1 VGSVIKGVAVRLRP
15 STHADLGY
23 ITALERRDDNRE
35 HIGQWSDWEHL
46 SAIDG
51 RNGRRHWIIERDG
64 ERAGYLIAYD
74 CRSQDCGFYVKRILV
89 DRKDGGT
96 GSAALR
102 AFVDDA
108 LAQPRVS
115 CVWLMVREA
124 NARGR
129 HIYEKLGFR
138 RFEPL
143 AGDAMPYDAF
153 EDAPSD
159 GVFRMR
165 VTQDL
170 LGRLGHQDNFR
181 ADHPSR

>member
-1 VGSVIKGVAVRLRP
+1 MVALRP
-15 STHADLGY
+15 GTRADLDF

-46 SAIDG
+46 AAIEG
-51 RNGRRHWIIERDG
+51 RNGRSHWVIERDG

-74 CRSQDCGFYVKRILV
+74 CTAADAGFYVKRILV
-89 DRKDGGT
+89 DRKDAGT

-102 AFVDDA
+102 AFVDSAFARD
-108 LAQPRVS
+108 RVS

-129 HIYEKLGFR
+129 HVYERLGFE
-138 RFEPL
+138 RFDP
-143 AGDAMPYDAF
+143 APDDAKRYDAF
-153 EDAPSD
+153 EAPPGE

-165 VTQDL
+165 LAQTSM
-170 LGRLGHQDNFR
+170 R
-181 ADHPSR
+181 

>member
-1 VGSVIKGVAVRLRP
+1 MPVRLRP
-15 STHADLGY
+15 STREDLDY

-46 SAIDG
+46 GAIEG
-51 RNGRRHWIIERDG
+51 RNGRSHWIIERDG

-102 AFVDDA
+102 AFIERA
-108 LAQPRVS
+108 LGQPGVS

-129 HIYEKLGFR
+129 HIYEKLGLR
-138 RFEPL
+138 RFDPPADE
-143 AGDAMPYDAF
+143 ARRYDAF
-153 EDAPSD
+153 EDAPGD

-165 VTQDL
+165 LNAGGPDA
-170 LGRLGHQDNFR
+170 GRM
-181 ADHPSR
+181 ASP

>member
-1 VGSVIKGVAVRLRP
+1 VVVALRP
-15 STHADLGY
+15 STRADLGF

-46 SAIDG
+46 GAIEGRDG
-51 RNGRRHWIIERDG
+51 RSHWIIERDG

-74 CRSQDCGFYVKRILV
+74 CRAADAGFYVKRILV

-96 GSAALR
+96 GTAALR
-102 AFVDDA
+102 DFIARAFAKPD
-108 LAQPRVS
+108 VS

-129 HIYEKLGFR
+129 HVYEKLGFAR
-138 RFEPL
+138 FDPDPTEAPRYDRFET
-143 AGDAMPYDAF
+143 
-153 EDAPSD
+153 APGE

-165 VTQDL
+165 LQRTSM
-170 LGRLGHQDNFR
+170 R
-181 ADHPSR
+181 

>member
-1 VGSVIKGVAVRLRP
+1 MTVRLRP
-15 STHADLGY
+15 STRADLDY
-23 ITALERRDDNRE
+23 ITTLERRGDNLE

-46 SAIDG
+46 AAIEG
-51 RNGRRHWIIERDG
+51 RNGRGHWIIERDG

-102 AFVDDA
+102 AFLDRASGQDN
-108 LAQPRVS
+108 VS

-124 NARGR
+124 NGRGR
-129 HIYEKLGFR
+129 HIYERLGFT
-138 RFEPL
+138 RFDPT
-143 AGDAMPYDAF
+143 GDEAKRYDAF
-153 EDAPSD
+153 EAAPGE

-165 VTQDL
+165 RPA
-170 LGRLGHQDNFR
+170 G
-181 ADHPSR
+181 